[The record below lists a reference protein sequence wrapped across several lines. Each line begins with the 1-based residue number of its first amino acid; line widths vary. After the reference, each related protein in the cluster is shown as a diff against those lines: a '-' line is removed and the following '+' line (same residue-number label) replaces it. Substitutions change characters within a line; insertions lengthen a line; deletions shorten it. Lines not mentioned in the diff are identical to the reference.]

1 MVETNVGTLTPRR
14 GAHRTQQ
21 ERREAT
27 IGKLLDATI
36 EALAEIGYARTS
48 VSEICSRAG
57 LSHGALFGHF
67 GSRLELIAAAAEEVG
82 RRHLARLRDE
92 FEPLQ
97 NGTGEESDTL
107 ARAVLFLD
115 AAAHSRTNAV
125 WHELLVA
132 SRTDEE
138 LRPAVR
144 SAMGRYAE
152 RIEAAAAELFG
163 AEHYDPVHFRSAVWA
178 LICVFDGLALGG
190 ALDFGDANPR
200 ADIVRLAPAIAR
212 LVQNAMAGGTPPNPK
227 ARRRTPQATRAA
239 VSPEPG
245 KSGRKAAAKSRGTN
259 EGARS

>member
-1 MVETNVGTLTPRR
+1 MDTNVGTLTPRR
-14 GAHRTQQ
+14 VAHRTQQ

-36 EALAEIGYARTS
+36 EALADIGYARTS

-82 RRHLARLRDE
+82 RRHLERLRAE
-92 FEPLQ
+92 FEPVE
-97 NGTGEESDTL
+97 NATGPESDAL
-107 ARAVLFLD
+107 VRAVRFLD
-115 AAAHSRTNAV
+115 AAAHSRMNAV

-144 SAMGRYAE
+144 RAMGRYAAG
-152 RIEAAAAELFG
+152 IEAAAAELFG
-163 AEHYDPVHFRSAVWA
+163 ADHYDPVHFRSAVWA
-178 LICVFDGLALGG
+178 LICIFDGLALGS

-212 LVQNAMAGGTPPNPK
+212 LLQNAIVGGTAPSPK
-227 ARRRTPQATRAA
+227 ARRRTPQATRAV
-239 VSPEPG
+239 VSSEAG
-245 KSGRKAAAKSRGTN
+245 KSGRKVAAKSRGTN
-259 EGARS
+259 EGSSS